1 MPDYMPKS
9 NGIIFDTLT
18 NTSTPIQ
25 QDGFAFYN
33 RKAVYYTPNGD
44 AIGGDDTKLNDRGCL
59 SLVRFRTG
67 VNRFEIIHT
76 FEK

>member
-25 QDGFAFYN
+25 QDGFALFN
-33 RKAVYYTPNGD
+33 RDPVQFTPNGD
-44 AIGGDDTKLNDRGCL
+44 AIGGVEKIINDNDFF

-76 FEK
+76 FD

>member
-25 QDGFAFYN
+25 QDEFALKCKEN
-33 RKAVYYTPNGD
+33 VYLTPNGD
-44 AIGGDDTKLNDRGCL
+44 AIGHPLWINDSLC
-59 SLVRFRTG
+59 LVRFRTG

-76 FEK
+76 FD